1 MSLLEGKTALVT
13 GGGRGIGRAIAQ
25 ALAEAGATVYIAARG
40 ADQLAAA
47 AESLDPR
54 GEGRVR
60 PVTIDVSDAASVKAG
75 VKQIADDGA
84 RVDILVNSAGVNLRG
99 PIETLPEETWDRV
112 IDTNLKGV
120 FLMGQAV
127 FPMMKESG
135 GKVVNIASL
144 MAEIARPTISPYAAS
159 KGGVR
164 QLTKAMAVEW
174 APYDIQVNGITPGFI
189 ATEMNLPLMQDKAFN
204 DFIVNR
210 TPAKRWGK
218 PEDIAAAA
226 LFLVSPGANFVTGQI
241 LAVDG
246 GLLAAL

>member
-1 MSLLEGKTALVT
+1 MRFEGKTALVT

-25 ALAEAGATVYIAARG
+25 ALVAEGATVYIAARTT
-40 ADQLAAA
+40 AQLAEATEA
-47 AESLDPR
+47 LDPK

-60 PVTIDVSDAASVKAG
+60 PVVIDVSDAISVKAG
-75 VKQIADDGA
+75 VRSVADAGA
-84 RVDILVNSAGVNLRG
+84 QVDILVNSAGVNLRG

-127 FPMMKESG
+127 FPMMKERG
-135 GKVVNIASL
+135 GKVINIASL

-189 ATEMNLPLMQDKAFN
+189 ATEMNLPLMQDKTFN

-218 PEDIAAAA
+218 PEDIAQAAV
-226 LFLVSPGANFVTGQI
+226 FLASPGADFITGQI

>member
-25 ALAEAGATVYIAARG
+25 ALVEAGATVYIAARS

-47 AESLDPR
+47 AEALDPR

-75 VKQIADDGA
+75 VRQVADDGA

-99 PIETLPEETWDRV
+99 PIETLPEDTWDRV

-127 FPMMKESG
+127 FPMMKASG

>member
-1 MSLLEGKTALVT
+1 MRFEGKTALVT

-25 ALAEAGATVYIAARG
+25 ALVAEGATVYIAARTT
-40 ADQLAAA
+40 AQLAEATEA
-47 AESLDPR
+47 LDPK

-60 PVTIDVSDAASVKAG
+60 PVVIDVSDAISVKAG
-75 VKQIADDGA
+75 VRSVADAGA
-84 RVDILVNSAGVNLRG
+84 QVDILVNSAGVNLRG

-127 FPMMKESG
+127 FPMMKERG
-135 GKVVNIASL
+135 GKVINIASL

-189 ATEMNLPLMQDKAFN
+189 ATEMNLPLMQDKTFN

-218 PEDIAAAA
+218 PEDIAQAAV
-226 LFLVSPGANFVTGQI
+226 FLASSGADFITGQI

>member
-25 ALAEAGATVYIAARG
+25 ALVEAGATVYIAARS

-47 AESLDPR
+47 AEALDPR

-75 VKQIADDGA
+75 VRQVADDGA

-127 FPMMKESG
+127 FPMMKASG

>member
-1 MSLLEGKTALVT
+1 MNFEGKTALVT
-13 GGGRGIGRAIAQ
+13 GGARGIGRAIAE
-25 ALAEAGATVYIAARG
+25 AFVKAGATVYIAARSV
-40 ADQLAAA
+40 DQLAAA
-47 AESLDPR
+47 TEALDPK

-60 PVTIDVSDAASVKAG
+60 PLAIDVSEAASVKAG
-75 VKQIADDGA
+75 VASIAEAGML
-84 RVDILVNSAGVNLRG
+84 VDILVNSAGVNLRG
-99 PIETLPEETWDRV
+99 PIETMPEETWDKV

-127 FPMMKESG
+127 FPMMKERG

-174 APYDIQVNGITPGFI
+174 APNDIQVNGITPGFI
-189 ATEMNLPLMQDKAFN
+189 ATEMNVPLMNDKAFN
-204 DFIVNR
+204 DFIVGR

-226 LFLVSPGANFVTGQI
+226 LFLASPGANFITGQI

>member
-1 MSLLEGKTALVT
+1 MRFEGKTALVT

-25 ALAEAGATVYIAARG
+25 ALVAEGATVYIAARTT
-40 ADQLAAA
+40 AQLAEATEA
-47 AESLDPR
+47 LDPK

-60 PVTIDVSDAASVKAG
+60 PVVIDVSDAISVKAG
-75 VKQIADDGA
+75 VRSVADAGGQ
-84 RVDILVNSAGVNLRG
+84 VDILVNSAGVNLRG

-127 FPMMKESG
+127 FPMMKERG
-135 GKVVNIASL
+135 GKVINIASL

-189 ATEMNLPLMQDKAFN
+189 ATEMNLPLMQDKTFN

-218 PEDIAAAA
+218 PEDIAQAAV
-226 LFLVSPGANFVTGQI
+226 FLASPGADFITGQI

>member
-25 ALAEAGATVYIAARG
+25 ALVEAGATVYIAARS

-47 AESLDPR
+47 AEALDPR

-75 VKQIADDGA
+75 VRQVADDGA

-127 FPMMKESG
+127 FPIMKASG
-135 GKVVNIASL
+135 GKIVNIASL